1 MHKKILSLLL
11 FFTMPVIAISQDNVI
26 DEIVWVVGDEA
37 ILRSEV
43 EEYRQKARYE
53 GTVID
58 GDPYCVIPEQLAL
71 QKLYLDQAKIDSVF
85 ADESSVN
92 SQVEMRINY
101 MISQIGSKEKLE
113 EYFGQSLS
121 SMREELKDMVSNQQI
136 VQQMQRKIVGTVNVT
151 PAEVSA
157 FFKTLPADSIP
168 TIPAQVEVQI
178 ISIAPK
184 ISQKAIDDVKT
195 KLRDFQK
202 RIENSESEF
211 STLAILYSE
220 DVESAKNG
228 GELGYMGKG
237 QLVPEYAEVAFSLH
251 DKTKVSKIVESEF
264 GFHIIQLID
273 KQGDKVNTR
282 HILMKPKNSFLEKNQ
297 AKQRLDSVLMAV
309 RNNQIS
315 FESAVATYS
324 TDKNTKNSAGLLTNP
339 QNGTSRFQMQE
350 LPQEIAKAVYGLK
363 AGEYSS
369 PFSMIDTKGNEVFA
383 IVKVKTMLPAHKAN
397 LEDDYMAIKGAYQ
410 EKKKYDILQ
419 KWIREKQKD
428 IYVRID
434 KKWQN
439 CEFEYPGWV
448 KNSEKE

>member
-1 MHKKILSLLL
+1 MNKKIFAFV
-11 FFTMPVIAISQDNVI
+11 FFLIYPIYLWSQDNVI

-53 GTVID
+53 GTTIE

-71 QKLYLDQAKIDSVF
+71 QKLYLDQAKIDSIF
-85 ADESSVN
+85 PDEANVN
-92 SQVEMRINY
+92 SQVEMRLNY

-121 SMREELKDMVSNQQI
+121 DMRDELKEMVSNQQVI
-136 VQQMQRKIVGTVNVT
+136 QQMQRKIVGTANVT
-151 PAEVSA
+151 PSEVSE
-157 FFKTLPADSIP
+157 FFKTLPTDSIP
-168 TIPAQVEVQI
+168 MIPAQIEVQMI
-178 ISIAPK
+178 TIAPC
-184 ISQKAIDDVKT
+184 ISQAAIDDVKS

-220 DVESAKNG
+220 DTESSKNG

-237 QLVPEYAEVAFSLH
+237 QLVKEYADVAFSLH

-273 KQGDKVNTR
+273 KQGEKVNTR
-282 HILMKPKNSFLEKNQ
+282 HILMKPKSSFLEKNQ
-297 AKQRLDSVLMAV
+297 AKQRLDSVLVAIK
-309 RNNQIS
+309 NNDVS
-315 FESAVATYS
+315 FESAVSLYS
-324 TDKNTKNSAGLLTNP
+324 TNKNTKNSEGLLTNP
-339 QNGTSRFQMQE
+339 INGTSRFQMQE
-350 LPQEIAKAVYGLK
+350 LPQEVAKAVYGLK
-363 AGEYSS
+363 AGEYSA
-369 PFSMIDTKGNEVFA
+369 PFSMIDSKGNEVFA

-397 LEDDYMAIKGAYQ
+397 LETDYMAIKEVYQ
-410 EKKKYDILQ
+410 EKKNQEILL
-419 KWIREKQKD
+419 KWILEKQKS

-434 KKWQN
+434 DKWKN
-439 CEFEYPGWV
+439 CEFTYPGWI
-448 KNSEKE
+448 KTTK